1 MPYLRA
7 VMAVSAF
14 EIWRTAWQRFEKHWA
29 TGILLVLLMF
39 LLSLVPLIG
48 YLIGFVVR
56 VPLVTYGLRAWDHPE
71 SKVEF
76 SSVFPSRLSTY
87 LKVFVVELILGVIG
101 ILLLALVSIA
111 LFASAIWSED
121 WMLSVKFITGV
132 GAVTILLA
140 ALQLFIFSYPFFIVD
155 KDADIVAAL
164 RYAYRLSHENL
175 GTVLIFFLYAIGVN
189 ILGAIVCGIGLFI
202 TIPLTTVAF
211 AGLYRTLQAG
221 TGTLLRT

>member
-111 LFASAIWSED
+111 LFASAIRSED
-121 WMLSVKFITGV
+121 WMLSVKFITGA

-155 KDADIVAAL
+155 KDADIVEAL

-202 TIPLTTVAF
+202 TIPLTAVAF